1 VSTQIAPIVRLRCPA
16 AAAPVRIPQ
25 RGGQLNFRSILLQ
38 SVEIKAIENNDFD
51 IWLPL
56 WKGYQRFYE
65 VAQPDERNVRHW
77 MGPDAF
83 ESRTRSHG
91 HYGKQTLRCV
101 RGRTALVSRPFAS
114 LHGDEQVSV
123 VPRKAAV
130 HAFLAN
136 DRSWPIVRVQL
147 G

>member
-1 VSTQIAPIVRLRCPA
+1 MSGRRRARPHSA
-16 AAAPVRIPQ
+16 AGR
-25 RGGQLNFRSILLQ
+25 QLNFRSILLQ

-101 RGRTALVSRPFAS
+101 RGRTSLVSRPFAS

-130 HAFLAN
+130 HAFSRMTEVGRTKPDDERLSPS
-136 DRSWPIVRVQL
+136 RT
-147 G
+147 